1 MDNGQTSGLSGIT
14 ALASKRR
21 ERYAASAFEFRT
33 ILEGQLTAWNLPAEL
48 AAEIENGLT
57 SVTYGKGATV
67 FSRGAP
73 ADLVFWL
80 RKGFVKLYLPHPNG
94 NRTLIAVARPGE
106 PLGMLA
112 DVDTKAGSHQIFEA
126 EAWTKCSVG
135 LFTREHMIGLL
146 RKLGLEKM
154 IRLLGNLNAT
164 WSAMLERC
172 AGFIGLSF
180 RERLEIVFKDLG
192 ARFGIDEKRGNL
204 ITLELSHENLAEMIG
219 SSRPMVSKLIGDMVS
234 EGLLTRS
241 EQHQFILSS
250 QAEQQSKLASS
261 SEVRRSGKA
270 VKAFRSAARMTAQ
283 LSIPAGGDRQGI
295 ALSAIKHSSGR
306 QDV

>member
-1 MDNGQTSGLSGIT
+1 M
-14 ALASKRR
+14 
-21 ERYAASAFEFRT
+21 
-33 ILEGQLTAWNLPAEL
+33 AWNLPTEF
-48 AAEIENGLT
+48 AAEIENGST
-57 SVTYGKGATV
+57 SVTFGKGATI

-73 ADLVFWL
+73 ADLIFWL
-80 RKGFVKLYLPHPNG
+80 RKGFVKLYLPHANG
-94 NRTLIAVARPGE
+94 GRTLIAFARPGE
-106 PLGMLA
+106 PLGIVA
-112 DVDTKAGSHQIFEA
+112 DVDAKSRNHQIFEA
-126 EAWTKCSVG
+126 QALTKCSVG
-135 LFTREHMIGLL
+135 LFSREHMTSLL
-146 RKLGLEKM
+146 RKLEPEKV
-154 IRLLGNLNAT
+154 IQLFGNINAT
-164 WSAMLERC
+164 WSAMFERY
-172 AGFIGLSF
+172 AGFIGLSH